1 MLTHSSIAV
10 SRARPFGPQVPL
22 GRPFGARAGAPRSR
36 WTTTVTWLFGLLL
49 GLLLPAACAQG
60 IELKTFEVV
69 RTEEGVLVSFTA
81 SFELP
86 KSVEDALLKGVP
98 LYFRA
103 DAAVLQNR
111 WYWRDRRVAQ
121 ASRGWRLTYQPLTRK
136 FRVSSGGLN
145 QHYDTLDDAL
155 ASLRRSARWKI
166 AEPGQLDDDVRHHV
180 EFVFRLDTAQLPRPM
195 QIGIGGQ
202 PDWALA
208 VERVQRLN

>member
-1 MLTHSSIAV
+1 MLTHLSIATV
-10 SRARPFGPQVPL
+10 GARPSGPRAL
-22 GRPFGARAGAPRSR
+22 RGRRFATPAIAWRTR
-36 WTTTVTWLFGLLL
+36 WAAAALLLL
-49 GLLLPAACAQG
+49 GLLLGLPTVARAQG
-60 IELKTFEVV
+60 VELTAFEVV
-69 RTEEGVLVSFTA
+69 RAEEGVLLSVVA
-81 SFELP
+81 AFELP
-86 KSVEDALLKGVP
+86 KSVEEALLKGVP

-103 DAAVLQNR
+103 DAVVLQDR

-166 AEPGQLDDDVRHHV
+166 AEPGQIDDESRHHV
-180 EFVFRLDTAQLPRPM
+180 EFAFRLDTAQLPRPM

-202 PDWALA
+202 PDWTLA
-208 VERVQRLN
+208 VERVRRLH